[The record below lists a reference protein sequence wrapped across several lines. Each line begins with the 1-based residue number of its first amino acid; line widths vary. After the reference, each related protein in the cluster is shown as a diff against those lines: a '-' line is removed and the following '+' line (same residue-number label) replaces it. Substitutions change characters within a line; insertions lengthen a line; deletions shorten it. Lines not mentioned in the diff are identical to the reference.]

1 MIDVDPSGAAGAT
14 SVLAL
19 LLLGDGRLPTGA
31 HVHSGGVEQAVA
43 AGRIHDEET
52 LRAFTLGRLSTVG
65 RTEAALAAAT
75 RARLDGDSSPAS
87 WSASLRPLDAEAQ
100 ARVAPPSLRGA
111 SRRLGRQLLRVA
123 DRAWPHPVLAVAVDA
138 GDSVV
143 PGPVGAVG
151 LHAPVALGVVA
162 CAAGIDVR
170 GAASLAAHAAVAM
183 PTQAAVRLLGLDPFA
198 VAAIAAGLA
207 GEAARIVEEAVVL
220 AGGPLVDLPAATGP
234 VLELDAVAHAGRDDT
249 LFAT

>member
-1 MIDVDPSGAAGAT
+1 M
-14 SVLAL
+14 LAL

-31 HVHSGGVEQAVA
+31 YVHSGGVEQAVA
-43 AGRIHDEET
+43 AGRVHDEET

-75 RARLDGDSSPAS
+75 RVRLDGDSSPAS
-87 WSASLRPLDAEAQ
+87 WRASLRRLDAEAQ
-100 ARVAPPSLRGA
+100 ARVAPPSLRAA

-123 DRAWPHPVLAVAVDA
+123 GRAWPHPVLAVVADA
-138 GDSVV
+138 GDPVQPGT

-162 CAAGIDVR
+162 CAAGIDAR

-220 AGGPLVDLPAATGP
+220 AGGPLAHLPAATGP
-234 VLELDAVAHAGRDDT
+234 ALDLDAVAHAGRDDT